1 MLNLAGMLAAGMNRS
16 NKTSLIILAT
26 LSACRNSCN
35 RYIWEG
41 RGLIQLG
48 LLLLILVPVVRVAI
62 AAFAFHRQRDRLYV
76 AISLLVLGLLLYSL
90 LSGLFHS

>member
-48 LLLLILVPVVRVAI
+48 LLLILVPVVRVAI